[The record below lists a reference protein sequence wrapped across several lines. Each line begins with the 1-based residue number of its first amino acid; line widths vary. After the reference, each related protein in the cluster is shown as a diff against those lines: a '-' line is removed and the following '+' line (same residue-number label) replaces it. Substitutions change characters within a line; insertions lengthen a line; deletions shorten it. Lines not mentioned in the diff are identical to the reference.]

1 MNIILINIG
10 DELLIGQ
17 VVNTNASR
25 MSAYL
30 NEHGMA
36 VRKVLTV
43 ADDEREIL
51 SALTSSIAEADA
63 VIITGGLGP
72 TKDDI
77 TKAVLCR
84 FFDTELQLHEPSLRA
99 VEAYFASRGYALS
112 DTNRHQAELPACCVP
127 LSNRWG
133 TAPGMWFEREGRI
146 VVSLPGVPFEMRGLM
161 REEVVPRLQQHFS
174 VEQILHKNILTF
186 GIGESYLSDKIET
199 WELALPTNVRLA
211 YLPADGIVRLR
222 LSARGDDMA
231 VLKKTL
237 NEEIEKLRALIGEYI
252 FGYDD
257 DTLEQV
263 VGRLLAES
271 GKTLSTVESC
281 TGGLIA
287 HKLTSVAGASAYYK
301 GGVVAYA
308 NEAKEQF
315 VGVCPETLAE
325 HGAVSRA
332 TAEQMAVG
340 CRERFATDFAVAT
353 TGIAGPSGGTAE
365 KPVGTV
371 WIAIADATG
380 VEAQCFQF
388 GNDRQR
394 TVVRAANQALRWLQ
408 TKICGK

>member
-17 VVNTNASR
+17 VVNTNASW

-36 VRKVLTV
+36 VCKVLTV
-43 ADDEREIL
+43 ADDESEIL
-51 SALTSSIAEADA
+51 SSLATSLEEAET
-63 VIITGGLGP
+63 VIVTGGLGP

-77 TKAVLCR
+77 TKAAFCR
-84 FFDTELQLHEPSLRA
+84 FFNTELQLHEPSLRA
-99 VEAYFASRGYALS
+99 VETYFASRGYTLS
-112 DTNRHQAELPACCVP
+112 DTNRHQAELPACCEP
-127 LSNRWG
+127 LNNRWG
-133 TAPGMWFEREGRI
+133 TAPGMWFNHNGRV

-161 REEVVPRLQQHFS
+161 REEVVPRLQKHFS
-174 VEQILHKNILTF
+174 VEQILHKNVLTF
-186 GIGESYLSDKIET
+186 GIGESYLSDKIED
-199 WELALPTNVRLA
+199 WELALPANVRLA

-222 LSARGDDMA
+222 LSAHGDDMA
-231 VLKKTL
+231 TLKEIL
-237 NEEIEKLRALIGEYI
+237 DDEIEKLRALIGEYI

-263 VGRLLAES
+263 VGRLLAER
-271 GKTLSTVESC
+271 GQTLSTVESC

-315 VGVCPETLAE
+315 VGVHHETLAE

-340 CRERFATDFAVAT
+340 CRKRFATDFAVAT

-371 WIAIADATG
+371 WIAIADKNG
-380 VEAQCFQF
+380 VEAQCFQL

-408 TKICGK
+408 TKICGE